1 MSARSRTQRKTQRL
15 PKTSARPESAKPK
28 AARPG
33 ERKRLRKRMGD
44 PRRGLVRIHQAE
56 GKTVEEF
63 TLSHQPDDHSIDI
76 FFEDQ
81 TGVSFSYEPGITLTM
96 GRVTADGDFRRVK
109 KWPETGD

>member
-1 MSARSRTQRKTQRL
+1 MKTSSRTQRKTQRL
-15 PKTSARPESAKPK
+15 PKALAGPKSAKPK

-33 ERKRLRKRMGD
+33 KRKRLGD

-81 TGVSFSYEPGITLTM
+81 TGLSFSYEPGITLTM

-109 KWPETGD
+109 KWPESGI

>member
-1 MSARSRTQRKTQRL
+1 MKARSRAKQKTERL
-15 PKTSARPESAKPK
+15 PKISVKPKPAKPK

-33 ERKRLRKRMGD
+33 KRKRLGD

-96 GRVTADGDFRRVK
+96 GRVTAGGDFRRVK

>member
-1 MSARSRTQRKTQRL
+1 MKTSSRTKRKTQRL
-15 PKTSARPESAKPK
+15 PRTLAKRDSARPKTAQ
-28 AARPG
+28 PG
-33 ERKRLRKRMGD
+33 KRKRLGD

-63 TLSHQPDDHSIDI
+63 TLSHQPDDHSIDV

-96 GRVTADGDFRRVK
+96 GRVTVGGDFRRVK